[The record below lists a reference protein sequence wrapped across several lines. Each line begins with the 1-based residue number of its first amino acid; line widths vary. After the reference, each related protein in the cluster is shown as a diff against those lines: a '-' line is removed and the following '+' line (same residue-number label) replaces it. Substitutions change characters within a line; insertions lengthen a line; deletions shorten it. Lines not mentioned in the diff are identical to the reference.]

1 MYPFHEVIVSYNYD
15 QINVLTAL
23 SDKTLVSDSRDRTL
37 KLWGIYT
44 ENRIET
50 FIGNYGPVYRIAKV
64 KNGIFIIF
72 ARDQIENPTSMLW
85 DLVSG
90 VCMKNYS
97 GHTEAVI
104 SVINMSNIIFVTV
117 ISYVTENIWIPQK
130 GRNVLIFPGSSED
143 GLFPMQ
149 GLMMKFL

>member
-1 MYPFHEVIVSYNYD
+1 MIKFF
-15 QINVLTAL
+15 
-23 SDKTLVSDSRDRTL
+23 SDSRDRTL
-37 KLWGIYT
+37 KLWGVYT

-50 FIGNYGPVYRIAKV
+50 FIGNYGPLYRIAKV

-85 DLVSG
+85 DLVSV

-97 GHTEAVI
+97 GHTDAVI

-130 GRNVLIFPGSSED
+130 REARAYFSRK
-143 GLFPMQ
+143 Q
-149 GLMMKFL
+149 